1 MASETVTL
9 TAICSGGNHLT
20 FSLTG
25 ALAQTVRTDFSTVL
39 EPMTEAELEAFC
51 KALVKLG
58 KIGRTNA
65 QLRTL
70 FQNGVT
76 VTV

>member
-9 TAICSGGNHLT
+9 TARCSGGNHLT

-25 ALAQTVRTDFSTVL
+25 ALTQTVRTDVATVL

-58 KIGRTNA
+58 KVGRTA
-65 QLRTL
+65 PQLLTL